1 MKELLGAVAIVALMV
16 TAGQAFGGGVRGP
29 GYVGSGGS
37 QEQLDVLK
45 SSRAEQDERIDENF
59 SHIQAN
65 AEVIEGMKT
74 GVHNPWYVRG
84 IGRVIWSGTIDIY
97 DQYNYDAGKGQT
109 DTGYGFG
116 VAVGRQFGQFR
127 IDGELA
133 TQKGDIKYADS
144 GDLRIDTAMANGTY
158 EIPIHKGLSIFS
170 TAGIGAAKVDVSIEQ
185 IDDSETTIAYKV
197 GLGLAYVFNKEM
209 ALDIGYEFMRTCDV
223 ELGNGQFR
231 FDDIKNS
238 SVTTAIRY
246 TF

>member
-1 MKELLGAVAIVALMV
+1 MKELLGVAAIVALMV
-16 TAGQAFGGGVRGP
+16 TAGYSFAGGQRSE
-29 GYVGSGGS
+29 YVGSGGS
-37 QEQLDVLK
+37 QGQLDSLK

-59 SHIQAN
+59 ASIQTN
-65 AEVIEGMKT
+65 AKVIEGMKT

-84 IGRVIWSGTIDIY
+84 IGRMIWSGTIDIY
-97 DQYNYDAGKGQT
+97 DQHNYDAGKGQT

-116 VAVGRQFGQFR
+116 VALGRQFGQFR

-133 TQKGDIKYADS
+133 SQKGDIKYADS
-144 GDLRIDTAMANGTY
+144 GDLRIDTAMANATY
-158 EIPIHKGLSIFS
+158 EIPVHKGLSIFS
-170 TAGIGAAKVDVSIEQ
+170 TAGIGAAKIDVSIEQ
-185 IDDSETTIAYKV
+185 VDDSETTIAYKA

-209 ALDIGYEFMRTCDV
+209 ALDIGYEYMRTCDV